1 MERGKRFQNLLVS
14 NESAY
19 LKHFGS
25 IFEELWNNGIEAAD
39 RIKDVEEG
47 IDLAEIEII
56 VCPREGITGAWT
68 AIRNAR
74 NEVLVMFS
82 SANALRRQIQMGG
95 LKLLKEVSEK
105 NKAKIKL
112 LIPHEENQHILSAL
126 IEESR
131 PVCPKIDFRSMDKS
145 FCTRITV
152 VVVDRKE
159 RIIVELNDDSRDVS
173 YTAAGLSTYSNSKS
187 MCVFH
192 FRFTFWLNFATT
204 LTRRLRT

>member
-1 MERGKRFQNLLVS
+1 
-14 NESAY
+14 
-19 LKHFGS
+19 
-25 IFEELWNNGIEAAD
+25 
-39 RIKDVEEG
+39 
-47 IDLAEIEII
+47 
-56 VCPREGITGAWT
+56 
-68 AIRNAR
+68 
-74 NEVLVMFS
+74 MFS

-159 RIIVELNDDSRDVS
+159 CIIVELNDDSRDVS
-173 YTAAGLSTYSNSKS
+173 YTAAGLSTYSNSKYIVSSYVSIFES
-187 MCVFH
+187 MWRQTDLYNELKMH
-192 FRFTFWLNFATT
+192 DKMQ
-204 LTRRLRT
+204 